1 MRKLTSIKRNTHPTR
16 KRSVKPVRKYTGRK
30 MK

>member
-1 MRKLTSIKRNTHPTR
+1 MRKTNPVRKVKATR